1 MKNLLYLAF
10 LLISFSINAQIQV
23 GTSISKVDSLFS
35 PKLTGE
41 LYKPDTIS
49 SRGEQ
54 FFNREWVESAVI
66 LSTGDRIDGVKI
78 KYNGFLD
85 EVIWQNT
92 SNFKKFKL
100 DKSYICEFWLK
111 DEMDSTI
118 HFQRLNITDS
128 TVKNPSGIFVE
139 VAVEGTLSL
148 YIQHKVSHLVD
159 ELVAYKYFIIYEK
172 TPLYYI
178 KLPSNLYFRMSDLN
192 RKDFLNLFP
201 KQKKTLSKMF
211 RANHLN
217 LKTEKGLIRAIDLMN
232 KNGMY

>member
-1 MKNLLYLAF
+1 MKNILYLAF
-10 LLISFSINAQIQV
+10 LLICFSISAQNSV
-23 GTSISKVDSLFS
+23 GTSISKVDSIFS

-54 FFNREWVESAVI
+54 FFNGQWVESSVL
-66 LSTGDRIDGVKI
+66 LSTGERIDGVKI

-92 SNFKKFKL
+92 SNFKQFQL
-100 DKSYICEFWLK
+100 DKSYISDFWLK
-111 DEMDSTI
+111 NDMDSTI

-128 TVKNPSGIFVE
+128 TARNPSGIFVE
-139 VAVEGTLSL
+139 VAVEGKLSL

-159 ELVAYKYFIIYEK
+159 ELVAYKYFIIYEQ

-178 KLPSNLYFRMSDLN
+178 KLPSNLYFRMNELN
-192 RKDFLNLFP
+192 RKAFLNLFP
-201 KQKKTLSKMF
+201 EQKKTLSKMV
-211 RANHLN
+211 RTNRLN

-232 KNGMY
+232 KNGLY